1 MVQELCLITLALTC
15 IVQFLMI
22 GRYNKKLKEVKAEL
36 DYAHSAEGQRKI
48 TMNTIKNRMWY

>member
-22 GRYNKKLKEVKAEL
+22 GRYNKKLRETKADL
-36 DYAHSAEGQRKI
+36 AYAYSHEGQRKI